1 MVIDKDISSDEI
13 LVRYVFLDDFKAK
26 NAIKEKIITKNLLG
40 PLRGGTSLQR
50 EKYCDENKCT
60 ELGNKIPNKTLVGF
74 LLFNKNDFEK
84 VKKEFI
90 ESNENS
96 GTGVILDAYL
106 KATPMDENFKE
117 LDFKESIITVNTK
130 GNPAH
135 ADLIYLKPILIP
147 EDTEVYEKPNTT
159 IRSFSKKMYVYSNL
173 VFNESEDLTL
183 YSGIKFQEF
192 Y

>member
-1 MVIDKDISSDEI
+1 
-13 LVRYVFLDDFKAK
+13 
-26 NAIKEKIITKNLLG
+26 LG

-60 ELGNKIPNKTLVGF
+60 QLGSQIPNKTLVGF

-84 VKKEFI
+84 VKTKFI

-106 KATPMDENFKE
+106 KATPMNENFKE
-117 LDFKESIITVNTK
+117 LDFNESIITLMTK

-135 ADLIYLKPILIP
+135 ADLIYLKPKLIP
-147 EDTEVYEKPNTT
+147 EDIEVYEKPNTT
-159 IRSFSKKMYVYSNL
+159 IRSFSKKMYLYSNL
-173 VFNESEDLTL
+173 VFNESEDLSSYL
-183 YSGIKFQEF
+183 GIKFQEF